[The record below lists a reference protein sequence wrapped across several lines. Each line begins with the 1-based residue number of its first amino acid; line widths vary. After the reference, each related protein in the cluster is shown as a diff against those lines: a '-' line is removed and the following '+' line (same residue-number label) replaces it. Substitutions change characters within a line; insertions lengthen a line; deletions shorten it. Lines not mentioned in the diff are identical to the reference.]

1 MNGTRA
7 EASVS
12 DNICLDYYF
21 NFIFQSGSQTQTVDN
36 LKIVQNRLKTLVLTL
51 KDFNNSEK
59 QDSKSKT
66 KREAFFRELNQMR
79 NQVTTY
85 VNDIERQVIAIR
97 PRNTNDEDYIDK
109 VQNYLLLVQL
119 TTDILKKLNQ
129 LFTEIFD
136 KFSTYIEELWNH
148 MQNGDNA
155 EARRVTQEFN
165 EFFNAKTSGSNSFFT
180 DVEQLI
186 NDINNAE
193 HKWNH

>member
-1 MNGTRA
+1 M
-7 EASVS
+7 
-12 DNICLDYYF
+12 
-21 NFIFQSGSQTQTVDN
+21 
-36 LKIVQNRLKTLVLTL
+36 KIVQNRLKTLVLTL

-165 EFFNAKTSGSNSFFT
+165 EFFNTKTSGSNSFFT

-193 HKWNH
+193 QKWNH